1 MKITEAMPVMNQYS
15 LEYRGE
21 RIKKN
26 EEGLVALDR
35 GRVES
40 EQIIQEKVRKIIRL
54 IYLVRDGEKSE
65 WMKESDIVRKYGKKK
80 FKRAE
85 KAYLES
91 LAKDVRSETEGSGS

>member
-1 MKITEAMPVMNQYS
+1 MKITEAMPVATQYS

-26 EEGLVALDR
+26 EEGLAVLER

-40 EQIIQEKVRKIIRL
+40 EEIAQQKVRKIIRL
-54 IYLVRDGEKSE
+54 IYLVRDGENSE
-65 WMKESDIVRKYGKKK
+65 WMKESEIVRKYGKKK

-85 KAYLES
+85 KAYLQS
-91 LAKDVRSETEGSGS
+91 VTKDVLAEKEGSGL